1 MERSRRFFLKNQYMK
16 NEDFWIKLIRQF
28 EKNEEFPFKYY
39 GIDGR
44 SAADKCTALDM
55 QNGIYLYSG

>member
-1 MERSRRFFLKNQYMK
+1 MYEQ
-16 NEDFWIKLIRQF
+16 
-28 EKNEEFPFKYY
+28 NEEFPFKYY

-55 QNGIYLYSG
+55 QNGIYLYSVPSQFKNALKSSLIEWRAAL